1 MKSASAVFRGGLCES
16 TLMYSCMFCSGF
28 LGHSFKKLLSHI
40 KFIHSHK
47 PNFAI
52 TCSDCG
58 QSFRKVNSF
67 KTHIRRE
74 RAKKALAEHPE
85 EADTEVDNDSEQD
98 SDEEQ
103 GTQNY
108 VADVTKF
115 LALFILK
122 TKEENQLSQQTIDAI
137 FANTEDVV
145 ESSVQCLKDK
155 IRKCLAKNEIEI
167 EAVDGLGDILEEPCV
182 FSRAKEPLA
191 NEYLQVKYFLENF
204 DLVVSS
210 SFSKLLY
217 PIHSIFDFALFLSQL
232 LWSIIMEGK

>member
-1 MKSASAVFRGGLCES
+1 
-16 TLMYSCMFCSGF
+16 MYSCTFCSGF

-40 KFIHSHK
+40 KFIHSHE

-52 TCSDCG
+52 TCGDCG
-58 QSFRKVNSF
+58 QSFRKFASF

-85 EADTEVDNDSEQD
+85 EADTEVDDYEVDDDGEQD
-98 SDEEQ
+98 ADEEQ
-103 GTQNY
+103 GAENY
-108 VADVTKF
+108 IGDVTKF

-137 FANTEDVV
+137 LANTEDVV

-155 IRKCLAKNEIEI
+155 IRKCLANNNIEI

-182 FSRAKEPLA
+182 FSRAKEPLS

-210 SFSKLLY
+210 SFSKLFKLTFKL
-217 PIHSIFDFALFLSQL
+217 SSQL
-232 LWSIIMEGK
+232 NVSIQSIASLILYCFFHNCSDQ

>member
-1 MKSASAVFRGGLCES
+1 
-16 TLMYSCMFCSGF
+16 MYSCTFCSGF
-28 LGHSFKKLLSHI
+28 LEHSFKKLLSHI
-40 KFIHSHK
+40 KFIHSHEL
-47 PNFAI
+47 NFAI
-52 TCSDCG
+52 TCGDCG
-58 QSFRKVNSF
+58 QSFRKFNSV

-85 EADTEVDNDSEQD
+85 EADIEVDDNEVDDDSEQD

-103 GTQNY
+103 GTENY

-137 FANTEDVV
+137 LANTEDVV

-204 DLVVSS
+204 HLVVSS